1 MFGPLGPVGGRV
13 TLCGVFVAG
22 MLLAGSAGSLTLAAA
37 EGAASIPDFQI
48 ANDVAWREIG
58 DEFLPPPSGPGPVTN
73 DPKHPFYSNG
83 AQRLGKTPTYHI
95 GDLSNPILQPWAVE
109 QMRKDN
115 EAVLAGGVAFRP
127 NERCIPGGVPEFVLI
142 ARISPFYF
150 FQTPREVTIL
160 NQNGPEIRRVFMNVP
175 HSEHVK
181 PSWYGE
187 SVGHYDGGDTLVV
200 DTIGISTKS
209 YVDNF
214 RTPHTEKLH
223 VVERFKISSAGGNRL
238 RRKQCEF
245 LRKRRSADAG
255 GRQTRLLITVP
266 RDPTEQGP
274 GDSGLRVTR
283 APARFSNSAGPVLS
297 IIWTSASRQRVRQ
310 QVS

>member
-1 MFGPLGPVGGRV
+1 MLGPPGPVGSRV
-13 TLCGVFVAG
+13 TLCGVFAAG

-58 DEFLPPPSGPGPVTN
+58 DEFLPPPSGPGPVIN

-83 AQRLGKTPTYHI
+83 VQRLGQTPTYHI
-95 GDLSNPILQPWAVE
+95 GELSNPILQPWAAE

-115 EAVLAGGVAFRP
+115 EAVLAGGVAYRP
-127 NERCIPGGVPEFVLI
+127 NERCMPGGVPEFVLI
-142 ARISPFYF
+142 ARISPFFF

-160 NQNGPEIRRVFMNVP
+160 NQNGPEIRHVFLNVP
-175 HSEHVK
+175 HSKNVK

-187 SVGHYDGGDTLVV
+187 SVGHYEGGDTLVV
-200 DTIGISTKS
+200 DTIGLSTKS

-223 VVERFKISSAGGNRL
+223 VIERFKISPDHKSMEDLVTVDDPGAFTTQWSGIQRFNL
-238 RRKQCEF
+238 E
-245 LRKRRSADAG
+245 KRPLQETVCAENNVNFFGKGALPMPVADK
-255 GRQTRLLITVP
+255 P
-266 RDPTEQGP
+266 D
-274 GDSGLRVTR
+274 
-283 APARFSNSAGPVLS
+283 F
-297 IIWTSASRQRVRQ
+297 
-310 QVS
+310 

>member
-1 MFGPLGPVGGRV
+1 VAV
-13 TLCGVFVAG
+13 TG

-58 DEFLPPPSGPGPVTN
+58 DEFLLPPSGPGPVVN

-83 AQRLGKTPTYHI
+83 AQRLGITPTYHI
-95 GDLSNPILQPWAVE
+95 GDLTNPILQPWAAE

-127 NERCIPGGVPEFVLI
+127 NERCMPGGVPEFVLI

-150 FQTPREVTIL
+150 FQTPREVIIL
-160 NQNGPEIRRVFMNVP
+160 NQNGPEIRHIFLNVP

-181 PSWYGE
+181 ISWYGE
-187 SVGHYDGGDTLVV
+187 SVGHYEGGDTLVV
-200 DTIGISTKS
+200 DTIGISAKS

-223 VVERFKISSAGGNRL
+223 VVERFKISPDHKSLEDFVTVDDPGAFTTQWSGIQRFNL
-238 RRKQCEF
+238 E
-245 LRKRRSADAG
+245 KRPLQETVCAENNVNFFGKGALPMPVADK
-255 GRQTRLLITVP
+255 P
-266 RDPTEQGP
+266 D
-274 GDSGLRVTR
+274 
-283 APARFSNSAGPVLS
+283 F
-297 IIWTSASRQRVRQ
+297 
-310 QVS
+310 

>member
-37 EGAASIPDFQI
+37 GGAASIPDFQI

-223 VVERFKISSAGGNRL
+223 VVERFKISSDHKSLEDLVTVDDPGAFTTQWSGIQRFNL
-238 RRKQCEF
+238 E
-245 LRKRRSADAG
+245 KRPLEETVCAENNVNFFGKGALPMPVADK
-255 GRQTRLLITVP
+255 P
-266 RDPTEQGP
+266 D
-274 GDSGLRVTR
+274 
-283 APARFSNSAGPVLS
+283 F
-297 IIWTSASRQRVRQ
+297 
-310 QVS
+310 